1 MDVCL
6 SAIGLLVILP
16 FLLLF
21 TIVLYFL
28 NDGLPFYLHERP
40 GKNGRVFNLIKF
52 KTMNDMRDEHGR
64 LLPDEE
70 RLTSVGRLLRSF
82 SIDEFP
88 QLINVLKGDM
98 SLIGPR
104 PLLLRYLPLYNDRQI
119 RRQEVRPG
127 ITGLAQVK
135 GRNAISWQ
143 EKFEYD
149 VWYVENV
156 SFTLD
161 IKILLLT
168 ILKVLKREGINDVN
182 NRMTKPFTGDNAR

>member
-1 MDVCL
+1 MDVSL

-28 NDGLPFYLHERP
+28 NDGSPFYLHERP
-40 GKNGRVFNLIKF
+40 GMNGRVFMLIKF
-52 KTMNDMRDEHGR
+52 KTMNDKIDEHGR